1 MRSFVIKSS
10 LAAILV
16 STSLAGAYAASAVG
30 NGLDP
35 RAPRMNMLQSEAWAG
50 HDNQPADIDS
60 MATAS
65 IAMPVQA
72 VQIAPRAA
80 RVAVRHEEFRPRIAH
95 IDRELVAA
103 NHRIG
108 VDRERGYLTVAEY
121 HALRA
126 RSHNIRM
133 EAQQVAERHDGA
145 LPTATYD
152 VLQHRVAMLDR
163 MIHHDATT

>member
-1 MRSFVIKSS
+1 MRSFVMKSTI
-10 LAAILV
+10 AAILV
-16 STSLAGAYAASAVG
+16 STSLAGAYAAAMTGSGV
-30 NGLDP
+30 DP

-50 HDNQPADIDS
+50 HDNQPDDIDS
-60 MATAS
+60 MTMSS
-65 IAMPVQA
+65 IATPAQT
-72 VQIAPRAA
+72 VQIAPRTA
-80 RVAVRHEEFRPRIAH
+80 RVAVRHEEVRPRIAH

-126 RSHNIRM
+126 RSHTIRA

-145 LPTATYD
+145 LPAASYD

-163 MIHHDATT
+163 TIHREATT

>member
-1 MRSFVIKSS
+1 MRSFVTRST

-30 NGLDP
+30 LDP
-35 RAPRMNMLQSEAWAG
+35 RAPRMNTLQSEAWAG

-65 IAMPVQA
+65 IAMPAQA

-108 VDRERGYLTVAEY
+108 VDRERGYLTVVEY

-145 LPTATYD
+145 LPTASYD

-163 MIHHDATT
+163 TIRHDATT